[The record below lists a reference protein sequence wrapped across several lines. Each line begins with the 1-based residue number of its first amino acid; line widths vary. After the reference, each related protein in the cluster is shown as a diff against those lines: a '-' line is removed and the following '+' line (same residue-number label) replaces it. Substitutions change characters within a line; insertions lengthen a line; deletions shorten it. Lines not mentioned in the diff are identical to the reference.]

1 MIKVL
6 PGNIANL
13 IAAGEVVGRPA
24 SVVKELMENSIDAGC
39 SSVSVIVLDA
49 GRTLVQVIDDGCGMS
64 AGDAAL
70 CFERHATSKISSA
83 EDLEKILTYG
93 FRGEALASIAAVA
106 QVTLKTRRS
115 EDAAGV
121 QIEVADSK
129 ILSQKAVATPKGCNI
144 AVSNLFYNVPA
155 RRKFLKSDAS
165 EMRQI
170 EQAFLRVA
178 LSHTGKAFTLK
189 HNGKDLYNIR
199 PAASLK
205 QRISDLCGRATADAL
220 VGIATETD
228 IVKISGFVGSP
239 AEARKTAGN
248 QFFFI
253 NGRYFRSPYLH
264 KAVCRP
270 YENLVREGYTP
281 SYFIFLECDPTTV
294 DVNIHPQKTEIKF
307 TEEHIIFDILSACVR
322 EALGRGAFAPTID
335 FESGEVLDF
344 PVMGQPLSPEADG
357 GSPAGRQAGAWSG
370 AAQRTTDYSPL
381 LSGFEKGGRSVGA
394 DFWSGRE
401 GGFDGLGTTE
411 QNGLGTPDQNC
422 FDTPEQNSFDTTEQN
437 GPGGAPVGGD
447 LYGGLT
453 TPHYGYGLGDDDGY
467 SANVIVTGRLIV
479 APVREGLAII
489 DIRKG
494 QEALLYHKYFEFL
507 SQEKFISQRSLY
519 PQQVSLSHNIYS
531 IILENLDK
539 VSQLGFDIRDFGDD
553 TIIAYAVPDGFP
565 AEEEA
570 LRDAMDNL
578 ASSLQDEPEGE
589 NIRSYASTLAASAAK
604 RLSRNLNPVQA
615 RMLAD
620 DILALRATYG
630 TDLAT
635 RCIAI
640 ISNEELEKRI

>member
-1 MIKVL
+1 M
-6 PGNIANL
+6 
-13 IAAGEVVGRPA
+13 
-24 SVVKELMENSIDAGC
+24 
-39 SSVSVIVLDA
+39 
-49 GRTLVQVIDDGCGMS
+49 
-64 AGDAAL
+64 
-70 CFERHATSKISSA
+70 
-83 EDLEKILTYG
+83 
-93 FRGEALASIAAVA
+93 
-106 QVTLKTRRS
+106 
-115 EDAAGV
+115 

-129 ILSQKAVATPKGCNI
+129 ILSQKAVATPRGCNI
-144 AVSNLFYNVPA
+144 AVSNLFFNVPA

-178 LSHTGKAFTLK
+178 LSHTDKAFTLK
-189 HNGKDLYNIR
+189 HNGRDLYNIL
-199 PAASLK
+199 PASSLK

-228 IVKISGFVGSP
+228 IVRISGFVGSP
-239 AEARKTAGN
+239 AEARKTTGN

-270 YENLVREGYTP
+270 YENLVREGHTP
-281 SYFIFLECDPTTV
+281 SYFIFLECDPTMV

-344 PVMGQPLSPEADG
+344 PVMGRQDSPESGSGSREGYPHG
-357 GSPAGRQAGAWSG
+357 GFNNLG
-370 AAQRTTDYSPL
+370 RTTDYSPL
-381 LSGFEKGGRSVGA
+381 LGGFEKGGLESGA
-394 DFWSGRE
+394 DGWGGIGAGN
-401 GGFDGLGTTE
+401 GGFEIGGASDGCGTSE
-411 QNGLGTPDQNC
+411 QNG
-422 FDTPEQNSFDTTEQN
+422 FE
-437 GPGGAPVGGD
+437 GGCG
-447 LYGGLT
+447 LYGSLT
-453 TPHYGYGLGDDDGY
+453 TPHYGYGLGDDDGC

-479 APVREGLAII
+479 APVREGIAVI

-519 PQQVSLSHNIYS
+519 PQQVSLNHNIYS
-531 IILENLDK
+531 IILENMDK
-539 VSQLGFDIRDFGDD
+539 VSLLGFDIRDFGND

-578 ASSLQDEPEGE
+578 ASSLQNEISGE
-589 NIRSYASTLAASAAK
+589 NIRSYASSLAESAVK

-640 ISNEELEKRI
+640 ISNEELEKKI

>member
-39 SSVSVIVLDA
+39 GSVSVIVLDA

-64 AGDAAL
+64 AEDASL
-70 CFERHATSKISSA
+70 CFERHATSKLSSA

-106 QVTLKTRRS
+106 QVTLKTRRE

-121 QIEVADSK
+121 QIEVADSQ

-144 AVSNLFYNVPA
+144 AVRNLFYNVPA
-155 RRKFLKSDAS
+155 RRKFLKSDAC

-178 LSHTGKAFTLK
+178 LARTDKAFTLK

-220 VGIATETD
+220 VGIATQTD
-228 IVKISGFVGSP
+228 IIKISGFVGSP
-239 AEARKTAGN
+239 AEARKTTGN

-253 NGRYFRSPYLH
+253 NGRHFRSPYLH

-281 SYFIFLECDPTTV
+281 SYFIFLECDPATV

-344 PVMGQPLSPEADG
+344 PVAGRSDA
-357 GSPAGRQAGAWSG
+357 PAGGGNPYAGGQSGGFGYPRRMDCSPLFGSLEKGVRQSG
-370 AAQRTTDYSPL
+370 AAAEEV
-381 LSGFEKGGRSVGA
+381 GFEKDGAGEENGGCTDG
-394 DFWSGRE
+394 F
-401 GGFDGLGTTE
+401 GGIG
-411 QNGLGTPDQNC
+411 
-422 FDTPEQNSFDTTEQN
+422 TPEQNGFGST
-437 GPGGAPVGGD
+437 PGNCGD

-453 TPHYGYGLGDDDGY
+453 AHSYGYGLGDDDGY

-479 APVREGLAII
+479 APVREGLAVI

-519 PQQVSLSHNIYS
+519 PQQVALSHNIYS
-531 IILENLDK
+531 IILENMEK
-539 VSQLGFDIRDFGDD
+539 VSQLGFDIRDFGND

-565 AEEEA
+565 AEEDA

-578 ASSLQDEPEGE
+578 ASSLQSEISGE
-589 NIRSYASTLAASAAK
+589 NIRSYASTLASSAAR
-604 RLSRNLNPVQA
+604 RLSHNLNPVQA

-640 ISNEELEKRI
+640 ISNEELEKKI

>member
-64 AGDAAL
+64 AEDAAL
-70 CFERHATSKISSA
+70 CFERHATSKLSSA

-129 ILSQKAVATPKGCNI
+129 ILSQKAAATPKGCNI

-155 RRKFLKSDAS
+155 RRKFLKSDTS

-178 LSHTGKAFTLK
+178 LSHTDKAFTLK

-199 PAASLK
+199 PASSLK
-205 QRISDLCGRATADAL
+205 LRISDLCGRATADAL
-220 VGIATETD
+220 VGISTETD

-239 AEARKTAGN
+239 AEARKTTGN

-281 SYFIFLECDPTTV
+281 SYFIFLECDPTSV

-344 PVMGQPLSPEADG
+344 PVMGQPLSPEADS
-357 GSPAGRQAGAWSG
+357 GSPAGRVAGAWSG
-370 AAQRTTDYSPL
+370 NSQRITDYSPL
-381 LSGFEKGGRSVGA
+381 LGGFEKGDRTCGA
-394 DFWSGRE
+394 DIWSGKYESGRKEDGSFE
-401 GGFDGLGTTE
+401 GPDTPEQNGFGSFGTPE
-411 QNGLGTPDQNC
+411 QNGLGVADVC
-422 FDTPEQNSFDTTEQN
+422 
-437 GPGGAPVGGD
+437 GD

-467 SANVIVTGRLIV
+467 SANVIVSGRLIV

-539 VSQLGFDIRDFGDD
+539 VSQLGFDIRDFGGD

-565 AEEEA
+565 ADEEA

-578 ASSLQDEPEGE
+578 ASSLQSESEGE